1 MWVSERVRCLGC
13 GRLTHAVEACEG
25 CGEDLC
31 GQCAERGKCGCVWT
45 EEDRRR
51 EAHIRERVLRQL
63 EDGGWHRERAVLD
76 AVKSREVSRAEAK
89 AVLTE
94 MVWGDEVEGQGRT
107 EGVREQR
114 QMWVRQRRA
123 SNDQT

>member
-13 GRLTHAVEACEG
+13 GRGTHAVEECPG

-51 EAHIRERVLRQL
+51 EAQIRGRVLRQV
-63 EDGGWHRERAVLD
+63 EDGQWHTERAITQACRGGGVN
-76 AVKSREVSRAEAK
+76 AIEVK

-94 MVWGDEVEGQGRT
+94 LVWADVLEDRGENV
-107 EGVREQR
+107 GVREQR
-114 QMWVRQRRA
+114 QMWLRRKLP
-123 SNDQT
+123 SP